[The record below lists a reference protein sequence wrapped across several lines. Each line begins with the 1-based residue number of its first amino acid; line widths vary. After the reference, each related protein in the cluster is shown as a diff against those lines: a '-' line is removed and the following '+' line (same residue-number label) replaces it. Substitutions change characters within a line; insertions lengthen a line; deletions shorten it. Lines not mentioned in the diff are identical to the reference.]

1 MQETQETQ
9 IWSLCQED
17 LLEEEMA
24 THSSILVGN
33 SKDTETWKSTVREVA
48 KSRTQL
54 STHSHRVEK
63 PVNNSSKKQL
73 KMFRVP
79 LWDGLRGGC
88 EWTAVLFSGIFFH
101 QVHICTTLIF
111 LSFYFIVESSRLTMW
126 WFQVH
131 SRATQPYIH
140 MYPFS
145 HKRPSHPACRIA
157 LSRVPCAIQ

>member
-1 MQETQETQ
+1 
-9 IWSLCQED
+9 
-17 LLEEEMA
+17 MA

-79 LWDGLRGGC
+79 L
-88 EWTAVLFSGIFFH
+88 
-101 QVHICTTLIF
+101 
-111 LSFYFIVESSRLTMW
+111 
-126 WFQVH
+126 
-131 SRATQPYIH
+131 
-140 MYPFS
+140 
-145 HKRPSHPACRIA
+145 
-157 LSRVPCAIQ
+157 